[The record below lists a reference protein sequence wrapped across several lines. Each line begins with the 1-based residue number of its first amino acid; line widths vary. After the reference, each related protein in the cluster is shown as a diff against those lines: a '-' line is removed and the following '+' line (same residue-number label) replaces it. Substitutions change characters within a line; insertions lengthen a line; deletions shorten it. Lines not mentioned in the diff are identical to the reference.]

1 MLRPLIHYGIHFALP
16 LAIAFAFFPKNR
28 WGVALLLLAGMA
40 IDLDHLWADPIF
52 DPNRC
57 SIGFHVLHSY
67 AAIAGYAA
75 LLFFRKTR
83 LAGMALMIHIAA
95 DMADCWLLAFNF

>member
-1 MLRPLIHYGIHFALP
+1 MHFALP

-40 IDLDHLWADPIF
+40 IDLDHLWAEPMF

-57 SIGFHVLHSY
+57 SIGFHPLHSY
-67 AAIAGYAA
+67 LAIAGYTA

-95 DMADCWLLAFNF
+95 DWTDCRLLALEG

>member
-1 MLRPLIHYGIHFALP
+1 MLRPLIHYGIHFGLP

-40 IDLDHLWADPIF
+40 IDLDHLRADPMF

-57 SIGFHVLHSY
+57 SIGFHPLHSY
-67 AAIAGYAA
+67 VAIAAYAA
-75 LLFFRKTR
+75 LLFFRRTR

-95 DMADCWLLAFNF
+95 DMADCWLLALES